1 MVILNMRGEFMETV
15 QRKIEIVNGDGKD
28 LEISPVYDHLNI
40 AKPKTK
46 DNEKEKKIIVPEEKK
61 S

>member
-1 MVILNMRGEFMETV
+1 METV